1 MMNATERQL
10 RKIALILTGIVVLQ
24 VLWSGLRIWQ
34 TSEPAPVMPAA
45 SSLQVDR
52 VLYDRDISGDSPQ
65 AMVSRPL
72 FWPGRHVYIPDPV
85 GNLEAP
91 VVTRG
96 SAVINQIK
104 LRGLYPGGA
113 IISYNGKGSRV
124 LLGEAA
130 EDWKLI
136 ELLPEAAVF
145 SSGTSKRTL
154 TLEHASSVASPRA
167 QASAAERSPALEG

>member
-10 RKIALILTGIVVLQ
+10 RKIALILTGILVLQ

-34 TSEPAPVMPAA
+34 TSEPAPIMPAA

-52 VLYDRDISGDSPQ
+52 VLYNRNISGDSPQ

-72 FWPGRHVYIPDPV
+72 FWPGRHVFVPDP
-85 GNLEAP
+85 LEELEEPA
-91 VVTRG
+91 VARG
-96 SAVINQIK
+96 SKAINQFK
-104 LRGLYPGGA
+104 LRGLYPGGV
-113 IISYNGKGSRV
+113 IIAYNGKGSRV
-124 LLGEAA
+124 RLGEAV

-136 ELLPEAAVF
+136 ELLPKAAVF

-167 QASAAERSPALEG
+167 RASAAERSPALEG